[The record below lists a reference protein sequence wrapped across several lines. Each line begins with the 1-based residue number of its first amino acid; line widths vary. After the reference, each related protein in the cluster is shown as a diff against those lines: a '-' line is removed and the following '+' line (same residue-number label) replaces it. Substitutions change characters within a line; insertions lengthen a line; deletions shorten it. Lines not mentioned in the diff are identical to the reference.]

1 MSVGISNIAH
11 ALRDNAASS
20 STPLGLSHCQQLVA
34 AALGHKSLASYQA
47 AQKQGGEVTD
57 LAEVHHL
64 LIAQTSLSDRA
75 GTLNLEIPPW
85 ILEAMVVQAFEQR
98 LPEVNIC
105 ASINSL
111 EEKLSD
117 IVSAQV
123 IENDVV
129 SGLMGMTNSNGLR
142 DVYVEFEFTSNNR
155 ILSDRTKIPTNVQV
169 VMNIDADRLY
179 TGHRIAVS
187 CITHL
192 ECLGQTCFGRVSM
205 QMLQAKIDIPEETDY
220 DLEPPRRRISD
231 VYSELLGIHVDDLG
245 DLIDVQPEELVG
257 HSGNML
263 YGYLLDFEELATPEQ
278 AEIIL
283 RLHGSLRVEVVPSFF
298 DGAVNDD
305 WPN

>member
-1 MSVGISNIAH
+1 
-11 ALRDNAASS
+11 
-20 STPLGLSHCQQLVA
+20 
-34 AALGHKSLASYQA
+34 
-47 AQKQGGEVTD
+47 
-57 LAEVHHL
+57 
-64 LIAQTSLSDRA
+64 
-75 GTLNLEIPPW
+75 
-85 ILEAMVVQAFEQR
+85 
-98 LPEVNIC
+98 
-105 ASINSL
+105 
-111 EEKLSD
+111 
-117 IVSAQV
+117 
-123 IENDVV
+123 
-129 SGLMGMTNSNGLR
+129 
-142 DVYVEFEFTSNNR
+142 
-155 ILSDRTKIPTNVQV
+155 
-169 VMNIDADRLY
+169 
-179 TGHRIAVS
+179 
-187 CITHL
+187 
-192 ECLGQTCFGRVSM
+192 M